1 MVNIALTGLRIE
13 FLKILLALVLS
24 ILPVTNLFAG
34 DSVKPVNKDEAGIAI
49 RLRDTIQLL
58 ILPRTGL

>member
-49 RLRDTIQLL
+49 RLD
-58 ILPRTGL
+58 